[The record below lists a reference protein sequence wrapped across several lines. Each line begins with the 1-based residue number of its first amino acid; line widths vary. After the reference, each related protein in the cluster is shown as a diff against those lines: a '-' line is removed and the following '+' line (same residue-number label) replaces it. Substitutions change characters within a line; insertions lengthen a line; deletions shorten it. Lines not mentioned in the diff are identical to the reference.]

1 MSKQEELVSM
11 VQSAFE
17 MKGTAIVIGATKYE
31 DTVLPQALV
40 KAPLKTFNRHGL
52 IAGATGTGKTKT
64 LQKLAEQL
72 SMNGVPSLLMD
83 IKGDLSGISQA
94 GTANPKIDERHQLL
108 GIHWEAAAMPVEF
121 LTISEEKGVKMRA
134 TISEF
139 GPVLLSKILELN
151 DTQSGV
157 VSMIFKYCDD
167 RQLPLLDIK
176 DFRKVCQHL
185 QTDKGKD
192 EIEKDYG
199 LASSAS
205 IGAIM
210 RNILEV
216 EQQGADRFFGEP
228 SFEVEDLLRTDS
240 RGYGYCNVLRLN
252 DLQAKPALFSTFML
266 CLLAEIY
273 EKFPEQGD
281 QDKPKLCIFIDEA
294 HLIFNEASKSLL
306 NQITTIV
313 KLIRSKGVGLFFI
326 TQDPTDVPEEV
337 LGQLGMKIQH
347 ALRAFTEK
355 DRKAIKTIA
364 ENFPLSDYYK
374 TSDLLTSLGIG
385 EALVTVLNEKGIPTP
400 LVHAYMT
407 APQTRMDIISEQ
419 ELNDIVGDSQ
429 LAKKYNQDIDRQ
441 SAFEILSGKL
451 EQKVQ
456 EAAPEVKEVEE
467 EEAPKEKKGKSTFEE
482 VMNSSVT
489 RTIVREVTRGLLG
502 ILGLK
507 SRSSSTRKKSS
518 WF

>member
-11 VQSAFE
+11 VQTAFE
-17 MKGTAIVIGATKYE
+17 MKGTAIVLGATKYE
-31 DTVLPQALV
+31 ETVLPQALV

-72 SMNGVPSLLMD
+72 SINGVPSLLMD
-83 IKGDLSGISQA
+83 IKGDLSGISQP
-94 GTANPKIDERHQLL
+94 GTSNPKIAERHQML
-108 GIHWEAAAMPVEF
+108 GIEWKGEGMPVEF
-121 LTISEEKGVKMRA
+121 LTISEERGVKMRA

-199 LASSAS
+199 LASAAS

-240 RGYGYCNVLRLN
+240 RGYGYCNVLRLS

-407 APQTRMDIISEQ
+407 APQSRMDVISEQ
-419 ELNDIVGDSQ
+419 ELNSIVDGSQ

-451 EQKVQ
+451 EQKVE
-456 EAAPEVKEVEE
+456 EAEPEVEE
-467 EEAPKEKKGKSTFEE
+467 KEEPKEKKGKSTFEE

-502 ILGLK
+502 VLGLK
-507 SRSSSTRKKSS
+507 GTSRRKKSS